1 MRILIIEDN
10 PDIQANLYAFLEPKG
25 HVLDSAANGYAGLAL
40 AAQHAY
46 DVIVLDVMLP
56 GLTGL
61 ELCQKL
67 RAELRNPTPVLM
79 LTARDTLQDK
89 VAGFESGA
97 DDYLVK
103 PFSLVEL
110 EVRLN
115 ALQRRARG
123 HTAGAQVLCVGDLRF
138 DTEKF
143 EVERAGRPIVLTRT
157 GYTILKCLMREAP
170 KLVPRERLEQ
180 EVWGDDRPDSDALRT
195 HIHALR
201 QVLDKP
207 YAFAMLRTVPGIG
220 YKLLADEPQ
229 AGSTHSVANGLTN
242 GTV

>member
-1 MRILIIEDN
+1 MRILIVEDN
-10 PDIQANLYAFLEPKG
+10 PDILANLYAFLEPRG

-40 AAQHAY
+40 AAQHDY

-56 GLTGL
+56 GMTGL

-67 RAELRNPTPVLM
+67 RSELRNPTPVLM
-79 LTARDTLQDK
+79 LTARDTVQDK

-110 EVRLN
+110 EVRLH
-115 ALQRRARG
+115 ALLRRARG
-123 HTAGAQVLCVGDLRF
+123 QTTATQLLSVGELSF

-143 EVERAGRPIVLTRT
+143 EVQRAGVPIALTKT
-157 GYTILKCLMREAP
+157 GYTILKCLMMQAP
-170 KLVPRERLEQ
+170 KLVTREVIEHEL
-180 EVWGDDRPDSDALRT
+180 WGDDRPDSDALRT

-207 YAFAMLRTVPGIG
+207 FDFAMLRTVPGIG
-220 YKLLADEPQ
+220 YKLLAADVP
-229 AGSTHSVANGLTN
+229 V
-242 GTV
+242 

>member
-10 PDIQANLYAFLEPKG
+10 PDILANLYAYLEPKG
-25 HVLDSAANGYAGLAL
+25 HVLDSAMNGYAGLAML
-40 AAQHAY
+40 AQHDY

-67 RAELRNPTPVLM
+67 RGKLQKSTPVLM

-89 VAGFESGA
+89 VAGFDSGA

-103 PFSLVEL
+103 PFSLLEL
-110 EVRLN
+110 EIRLK
-115 ALQRRARG
+115 ALLRRAQG
-123 HTAGAQVLCVGDLRF
+123 KTTPAAVLTVGDLRF
-138 DTEKF
+138 DMEKF
-143 EVERAGRPIVLTRT
+143 EVQRAGQPLILTKT

-170 KLVPRERLEQ
+170 KLVPRDMLEH

-207 YAFAMLRTVPGIG
+207 YAFSMLRTIPGIG
-220 YKLLADEPQ
+220 YKLLSDDA
-229 AGSTHSVANGLTN
+229 AI
-242 GTV
+242 

>member
-10 PDIQANLYAFLEPKG
+10 PDILANLYAFLEPKG

-40 AAQHAY
+40 AAQHEY
-46 DVIVLDVMLP
+46 DVMVLDVMLP
-56 GLTGL
+56 GMTGL
-61 ELCQKL
+61 ELCHKI
-67 RAELRNPTPVLM
+67 RTELRQTTPVLM
-79 LTARDTLQDK
+79 LTARDTVQDK
-89 VAGFESGA
+89 VAGFDSGA

-115 ALQRRARG
+115 ALVRRARG
-123 HTAGAQVLCVGDLRF
+123 QTAGAAVLAVGDLRF

-143 EVERAGRPIVLTRT
+143 EVHRAGTPLVLTRT
-157 GYTILKCLMREAP
+157 GYVILKCLMTQAP
-170 KLVPRERLEQ
+170 KLVTRDMLEQ
-180 EVWGDDRPDSDALRT
+180 QVWGEDRPDSDALRT

-207 YAFAMLRTVPGIG
+207 FDFAMLRTVSGIG
-220 YKLLADEPQ
+220 YKLLASDAP
-229 AGSTHSVANGLTN
+229 V
-242 GTV
+242 